1 VNRLVQHPLMFFVRL
16 TALVAI
22 AVLSVSYVG
31 RSVSNDEVL
40 AVLPWF
46 WLAMAVHIAPPFVVP
61 RTDILSPPGLASIQ
75 GGLAITSMLAAASL
89 SGGPAFSALGFI
101 ATQQRIELTRL
112 VMLLLIVTQVSYLF
126 GYYVSSGALFARVLP
141 RVSHRRWDGRRLVVA
156 IVLSSGLFVVVYAL
170 FQQQMGGSLFDVSQL
185 ARGRAILRSD
195 PENSWMARGI
205 AFGFVPVIL
214 LACAAISARSR
225 RMLVVSAVLFVIVAL
240 LVSRVGQRG
249 AAAVAGLSILV
260 VFHFLWRRLSVF
272 LIGGLLLFAVVSVNI
287 LGEYRQKGTAE
298 TSFSEGMSKP
308 VATVATHE
316 DDRQRLTV
324 LGVIMHTFPE
334 RHDYLLGESYY
345 GLVASLVPRWLW
357 PDKGK
362 YFVWRD
368 TAIVYNITGLPA
380 PTPMPGVL
388 FANFSWAGVVIGMA
402 LLGAFHRGLYRY
414 VEDAPSDPG
423 TALIYIAILGS
434 FTPTLLGVSQT
445 LQWAVPVVVLVL
457 LVSRA
462 PAKQSALAAART
474 ARGASGGLPV
484 VATTVEE

>member
-1 VNRLVQHPLMFFVRL
+1 MSPLLHQPLMFFARVA
-16 TALVAI
+16 ALVAI

-31 RSVSNDEVL
+31 RSVASDEVL

-46 WLAMAVHIAPPFVVP
+46 WAAMAVHIAPPFVVP

-75 GGLAITSMLAAASL
+75 GGLTISSMLAAASL
-89 SGGPAFSALGFI
+89 AGGPAFSALGFI
-101 ATQQRIELTRL
+101 ATEQRIELTRL
-112 VMLLLIVTQVSYLF
+112 VMLLLIVTQLSYLF
-126 GYYVSSGALFARVLP
+126 GYYVSSGKLFARVLP
-141 RVSHRRWDGRRLVVA
+141 KVSHRRWDGRRLLVG
-156 IVLSSGLFVVVYAL
+156 ILLSTGLFVLVYAL
-170 FQQQMGGSLFDVSQL
+170 FQQQMGGSLFDLSEL
-185 ARGRAILRSD
+185 ARGRAILRGE

-214 LACAAISARSR
+214 LACAAITARSR
-225 RMLVVSAVLFVIVAL
+225 RMLVVSAVLFLIVTL

-249 AAAVAGLSILV
+249 AAAVAGLSILA
-260 VFHFLWRRLSVF
+260 VFHFLWRRLSVL

-287 LGEYRQKGTAE
+287 LGEYRQKGAAE
-298 TSFSEGMSKP
+298 TSFTEGMSKP
-308 VATVATHE
+308 VASVATHE

-334 RHDYLLGESYY
+334 RHDYLMGESYY

-357 PDKGK
+357 PDKSK
-362 YFVWRD
+362 YFLWRD
-368 TAIVYNITGLPA
+368 TAIVYNLTGLPA

-388 FANFSWAGVVIGMA
+388 FANFSWFGVVIGMA
-402 LLGAFHRGLYRY
+402 LLGAFHRGLFRY
-414 VEDAPSDPG
+414 VQEAPGDPG
-423 TALIYIAILGS
+423 SALIYIAILGS

-462 PAKQSALAAART
+462 PAKPSALDAART
-474 ARGASGGLPV
+474 VPEAAAGLPA
-484 VATTVEE
+484 VATVEE